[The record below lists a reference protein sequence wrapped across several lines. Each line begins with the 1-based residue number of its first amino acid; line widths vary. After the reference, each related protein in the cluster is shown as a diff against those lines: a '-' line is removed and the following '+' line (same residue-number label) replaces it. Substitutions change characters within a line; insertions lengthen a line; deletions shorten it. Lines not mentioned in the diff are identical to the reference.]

1 MEAKVSVFMNIIQE
15 KNRIIESWLKIHIIK
30 WLLALPKHA
39 NDQLTSARSLL
50 NLPNILSYLRGILII
65 PMLMLIYDQQYFGAL
80 LIFLVGMFLDFI
92 DGPMARALNCVSDFG
107 KLLDPLMDKLIFF
120 AVLIAF
126 FQEVNLIIF
135 ISLTVSEGLLI
146 LHPGIK
152 LYLDKKISGANIF
165 GKYKMNFQTA
175 AVILLLINPHSP
187 KIVFT
192 VNLILIGAAFLSIL
206 SFIGHLKKLT
216 A

>member
-1 MEAKVSVFMNIIQE
+1 MGIFMEIIQK
-15 KNRIIESWLKIHIIK
+15 KNRLVEDWLNDYLTK
-30 WLLALPKHA
+30 WLPKFSSHL
-39 NDQLTSARSLL
+39 NFHLTSAKSLI

-65 PMLMLIYDQQYFGAL
+65 PMLMLIADRQYLGAL
-80 LIFLVGMFLDFI
+80 LIFLVGMFLDFL

-107 KLLDPLMDKLIFF
+107 KLLDPFMDKVIFF

-126 FQEVNLIIF
+126 FSKINLIIF
-135 ISLTVSEGLLI
+135 ASLAISEFLLI

-152 LYLDKKISGANIF
+152 LYLDKKIAGANIF
-165 GKYKMNFQTA
+165 GKYKMAIQMIA
-175 AVILLLINPHSP
+175 LLILFLNPHSE
-187 KIVFT
+187 KNILI
-192 VNLILIGAAFLSIL
+192 VNLILVVATILSIF